1 MWDFFSIFQSVCNN
15 YRENE
20 FGMEIILFD
29 EVIIKQSEAI
39 VKAMVK
45 GF

>member
-1 MWDFFSIFQSVCNN
+1 MWDFFSIFQSVYNN

-20 FGMEIILFD
+20 FGMEIILFH
-29 EVIIKQSEAI
+29 EAIIKESEAI
-39 VKAMVK
+39 VKAIVK